1 MSSEAFSF
9 RPQDIVQNL
18 PKQAKLFFIFFYF
31 IIVFYFILFRCRVFS
46 LVLMNLT
53 ISYYYILF

>member
-1 MSSEAFSF
+1 MSSEAFTF

-18 PKQAKLFFIFFYF
+18 PKQAKLFFIFF
-31 IIVFYFILFRCRVFS
+31 IVFYFILFRCRVFS